1 MRGLGRT
8 TVATAAAITL
18 WPAHGGDASRPTL
31 TETYAAAA
39 ARILDAEAASG
50 QAFERLRH
58 LTDRIGP
65 RFSGTPGAEAAVRW
79 TRERLADDGLEART
93 EPVLVPRWVRGE
105 ARADI
110 VAPIERSMVV
120 LALGGSEATP
130 PGDVEAEVVAVESF
144 DELRSLGEEWVRGR
158 IVLFDRAMVP
168 SSTAEAYGAAAVQRT
183 RGAIEAARLGAVAAL
198 VRSVGTLAARL
209 PHTGAMRY
217 EDGVPRIPAAAVASE
232 DADLIGRLLASGD
245 AVKVR
250 LRLGCRTLPDVLSAN
265 VVADLRGR
273 ELPEEIVL
281 IGAHLDSWDVGQGAI
296 DDGAGCA
303 IVMESL
309 RLLRSLG
316 LVPRRTIRGVLFM
329 NEENGLRGARAY
341 AESHA
346 HELGRHVAAIESD
359 LGGARPL
366 GFTALTGAGGEDR
379 LREITALLR
388 GLGADAVTP
397 GGQGGADL
405 TPLRPARVPLLGL
418 RQDAIRYFDWHHT
431 EADTLD
437 KVDPRE
443 LAQNAAAMAVVAYVL
458 ADMPET
464 LPRPDPQPQPVGR
477 R

>member
-1 MRGLGRT
+1 
-8 TVATAAAITL
+8 
-18 WPAHGGDASRPTL
+18 
-31 TETYAAAA
+31 
-39 ARILDAEAASG
+39 
-50 QAFERLRH
+50 
-58 LTDRIGP
+58 
-65 RFSGTPGAEAAVRW
+65 
-79 TRERLADDGLEART
+79 
-93 EPVLVPRWVRGE
+93 
-105 ARADI
+105 
-110 VAPIERSMVV
+110 
-120 LALGGSEATP
+120 
-130 PGDVEAEVVAVESF
+130 
-144 DELRSLGEEWVRGR
+144 
-158 IVLFDRAMVP
+158 
-168 SSTAEAYGAAAVQRT
+168 
-183 RGAIEAARLGAVAAL
+183 
-198 VRSVGTLAARL
+198 
-209 PHTGAMRY
+209 
-217 EDGVPRIPAAAVASE
+217 
-232 DADLIGRLLASGD
+232 
-245 AVKVR
+245 VR